1 MLVFLP
7 FVFGEYSVVHTVEQA
22 FPQFEEINEGQI
34 GARLHE
40 FG

>member
-1 MLVFLP
+1 M
-7 FVFGEYSVVHTVEQA
+7 VVHTVEQA
-22 FPQFEEINEGQI
+22 LPQFEEINEGQI